1 MIGFFGIIIYIN
13 LDKDIIRRLP
23 MYDEINSIKSDTVE
37 IDCQAIYDAIIACQ
51 REFDRNLVYEKTIKE
66 TLSSIEELLYTV
78 NEVELFAQM
87 VELIYRFKYYNRE
100 LEDQMKFV
108 EDVRM
113 NKSENLAYIISEMAK
128 FKEII

>member
-1 MIGFFGIIIYIN
+1 
-13 LDKDIIRRLP
+13 

-37 IDCQAIYDAIIACQ
+37 IDCQGIYDAIIACQ

-78 NEVELFAQM
+78 NEAESFAEM
-87 VELIYRFKYYNRE
+87 VGLIYRFKYYNRE

-108 EDVRM
+108 EDIRM

>member
-37 IDCQAIYDAIIACQ
+37 IDCQGIYDAIIACQ

>member
-1 MIGFFGIIIYIN
+1 M
-13 LDKDIIRRLP
+13 

-37 IDCQAIYDAIIACQ
+37 IDCQRIYDAITACQ

-78 NEVELFAQM
+78 NEVELFSEM